1 MQEMNNIPKL
11 FELAS
16 AAMKTPMLPIRGLRS
31 ALPFSAATAVFTP
44 DATSK
49 TYHIPAAA
57 VPKPAPLPP

>member
-1 MQEMNNIPKL
+1 MNNIPKL

-16 AAMKTPMLPIRGLRS
+16 AAMKNAYVPYSRFAVG
-31 ALPFSAATAVFTP
+31 AAVLSSDGRFTP

-49 TYHIPAAA
+49 TCHIPAAA